1 MSEFDF
7 EDQDMAYKPNTILPQ
22 SAESL
27 KALTSSKPGNLDLNP
42 QNVRIIEDKK
52 TQLTKDLYK
61 ASDKELDD
69 MDKKYFDGRFSRL
82 GAGSTFQRGGIIQAV
97 IALIASSPAG
107 ALAGAMEG
115 LPGALKELGALEASE
130 TKEIGEVE
138 KEQYKVK
145 RGKSIERKKDKIKF
159 INRDADL
166 SRLYDS
172 LPAKLRTRLID
183 EYTKLKKVEIDEGKM
198 LAALKKASAELKNK
212 DRDYLLRLRKLEEV
226 DLANVSISQAKII
239 KEFMDQYDTNRD
251 AAIAALNKAKIDP
264 ATIREIM
271 VGVLSKRATGSGSSL
286 AGTGGINR
294 PSKDEIVK
302 DVNELLKRLPN

>member
-52 TQLTKDLYK
+52 TQLTKDLYA

-226 DLANVSISQAKII
+226 DLANVDISKSKVI
-239 KEFMDQYDTNRD
+239 KELMDQYDTHPS
-251 AAIAALNKAKIDP
+251 AAIAALDLARIKSSRIKKVI
-264 ATIREIM
+264 IS
-271 VGVLSKRATGSGSSL
+271 VLTKQSL
-286 AGTGGINR
+286 AGKNKLTQKGGDIEKNIDQLILDIN
-294 PSKDEIVK
+294 K
-302 DVNELLKRLPN
+302 